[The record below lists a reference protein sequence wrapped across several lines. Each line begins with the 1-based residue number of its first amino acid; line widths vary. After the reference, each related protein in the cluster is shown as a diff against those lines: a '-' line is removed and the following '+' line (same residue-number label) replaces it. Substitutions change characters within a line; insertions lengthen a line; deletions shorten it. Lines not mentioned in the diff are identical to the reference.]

1 MQPKPKPDPVTT
13 QGCPV
18 DDLDEDEGYLY
29 FIPSSRR
36 REPGLNQAPVAA
48 LQRSRS
54 PSNPPPAF
62 LSVGY
67 K

>member
-1 MQPKPKPDPVTT
+1 MQPKPKPDPVNL

-29 FIPSSRR
+29 FVSSSRR
-36 REPGLNQAPVAA
+36 RELGPNQAPVVA
-48 LQRSRS
+48 LQRGRRS
-54 PSNPPPAF
+54 SNPPPAF

>member
-1 MQPKPKPDPVTT
+1 MQPKPKPDPVSF

-29 FIPSSRR
+29 FIPSSPR
-36 REPGLNQAPVAA
+36 REPGLGQAPIAA

-62 LSVGY
+62 LGVGY